1 MTIVWWIDWFVFSSA
16 KVEETFDIDKLFEI
30 VASGDVD
37 RLRGLKDYLYKTMK
51 PLSHSLC
58 K

>member
-16 KVEETFDIDKLFEI
+16 KVEETFDNKKLFEI

-37 RLRGLKDYLYKTMK
+37 RLRGLKDYLSDNKKT
-51 PLSHSLC
+51 LSDTLC

>member
-1 MTIVWWIDWFVFSSA
+1 MIIVWWIDWFVFSSA
-16 KVEETFDIDKLFEI
+16 KVKETFDIDKLFEI

-37 RLRGLKDYLYKTMK
+37 RLRGLKDCLYKTMK